1 MTKCRRCCPQE
12 LMNINCHFSLRN
24 IPEFLYQVAERFS
37 LRSKIYSYLSFIE
50 KWVQTQ
56 HSYGWWKVA
65 CVVCLVVIWWQNEVT
80 RWQKVLTRWQNFR
93 KKNCHHGLGDNFL
106 SAPLTKIVSDWWQKW
121 RHLLLKRWILQKN
134 VSGGDK
140 KVTFFGVTFYLRNDL
155 NSIQKK
161 VGWRKYPWSF
171 ISNAPTTYPV

>member
-1 MTKCRRCCPQE
+1 MTKRRCCCPQE

-121 RHLLLKRWILQKN
+121 RHLLLKRRILQKN

-140 KVTFFGVTFYLRNDL
+140 KMTFFGVTFYLRIGL
-155 NSIQKK
+155 VSQTA
-161 VGWRKYPWSF
+161 S
-171 ISNAPTTYPV
+171 SLPVHYLTD